1 LVAALVL
8 LLIAAPAPP
17 EIPVR
22 KGVPVTL
29 DGRIEEAEWADAFS
43 ISRDEAEG
51 RRVRFRLKRTGPW
64 LAIAIDGEGA
74 YRGEVL
80 RLYVTDASGAWVTNV
95 ILGLGQAALPPALWR
110 RGRAADF
117 DHPDLGPGDS
127 PRACLCRVDVGRR
140 ERWTAEAL
148 LRLGALGI
156 GRGDLR
162 DLRGLITLYA
172 HDPDRREVFTLPGGA
187 GDPHDPSQYARLVSP
202 DGWGAGEDW
211 PPVTPEQ
218 SREFDDADLL
228 YRLCLEHDKVSRREM
243 PEELV
248 IATAVQPRTMSRI
261 EALRKEL
268 EEGRAR
274 NPTLPGWTYFLGRL
288 LHEANL
294 YEEAGKVIESI
305 PPPLRPYDPFASL
318 AAEHF
323 LDLEQFDL
331 ALEICGK
338 CPYMR
343 GQAELTK
350 LATQGKKVR
359 EDELAAIERDAAK
372 EEKNPRVA
380 LVTAKGKIVIEL
392 FEDDAP
398 GAVRSFMDLVLRRKF
413 YDGLRF
419 HQVEGARLAIIGDPR
434 TRLGSTETKGG
445 PGFRLKKDRSER
457 GLLRGYVAALPLE
470 DGTFHGSNFMLT
482 LAPLIGE
489 MPHTF
494 VFGRVVEGM
503 DVLLAIEQD
512 DIVQEVQVLS
522 RRNHG
527 YEASGARVD
536 R

>member
-1 LVAALVL
+1 LVATL
-8 LLIAAPAPP
+8 LLLLLAAPAPP

-22 KGVPVTL
+22 SGVPVTL

-43 ISRDEAEG
+43 ISRDEPEG

-64 LAIAIDGEGA
+64 LALAVDGEGA

-80 RLYVTDASGAWVTNV
+80 RLYVTDASGAWVTSV
-95 ILGLGQAALPPALWR
+95 ILGLGQPALPPALWR
-110 RGRAADF
+110 RGRASDF

-127 PRACLCRVDVGRR
+127 PRACLSRVDVGKR
-140 ERWTAEAL
+140 ERWSAEVL

-156 GRGDLR
+156 GRGDIR
-162 DLRGLITLYA
+162 ELRGLIELHA
-172 HDPDRREVFTLPGGA
+172 HDPERREVFTLPGGA
-187 GDPHDPSQYARLVSP
+187 GDSHDPSQYARLVSP
-202 DGWGAGEDW
+202 DGWGAGETW

-218 SREFDDADLL
+218 TREFDDAALL
-228 YRLCLEHDKVSRREM
+228 YRLCLEHDKVSQREA
-243 PEELV
+243 PETLV
-248 IATAVQPRTMSRI
+248 IANAVQPRMLSRI
-261 EALRKEL
+261 AALRKEL
-268 EEGRAR
+268 EDARAR

-294 YEEAGKVIESI
+294 YEEAGKVIDSV
-305 PPPLRPYDPFASL
+305 PPPLRVIDPFASL

-323 LDLEQFDL
+323 LDLEQFDM
-331 ALEICGK
+331 ALEICRK

-343 GQAELTK
+343 GQQEVMK
-350 LATQGKKVR
+350 LATQGKKVQ
-359 EDELAAIERDAAK
+359 EDERAAIERDAAK
-372 EEKNPRVA
+372 QEKNPRAA
-380 LVTAKGKIVIEL
+380 LVTSKGRIVIEL

-419 HQVEGARLAIIGDPR
+419 HEVGGARLAMLGDPR
-434 TRLGSTETKGG
+434 TRLGSTETKAG

-470 DGTFHGSNFMLT
+470 DGTFHGSQFIIT
-482 LAPLIGE
+482 LAPMIGE
-489 MPHTF
+489 MAHTF

-503 DVLLAIEQD
+503 DVLFTIEQD
-512 DIVQEVQVLS
+512 DIVQEVTVLS